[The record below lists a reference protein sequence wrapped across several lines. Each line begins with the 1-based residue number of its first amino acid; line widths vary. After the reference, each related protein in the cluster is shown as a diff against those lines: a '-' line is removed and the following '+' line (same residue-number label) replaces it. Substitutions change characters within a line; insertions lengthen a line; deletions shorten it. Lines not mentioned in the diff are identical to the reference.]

1 MQSVDVDALLGVLQT
16 AIGPVILISGA
27 GLLLLTMT
35 NRLGRVVDRSRSLA
49 RRLQDPSDG
58 DNMATRAQLK
68 ILVQRTRLLRRAIAL
83 ASYSVLLGHPGDR
96 AIRHRVLPRRGRV
109 DRHRPVHCVHGLSDR
124 LSCRVHPGRQHV
136 AHGTQVGGRRRVEA
150 VGNCSVR
157 PVSLWA
163 PLGGLEQHRPQSVEA
178 LKMMP

>member
-1 MQSVDVDALLGVLQT
+1 MRPSQMIEVQAHGLSNEQEDLPMQSVDVDALLRVLQT

-83 ASYSVLLGHPGDR
+83 ASYSVLLV
-96 AIRHRVLPRRGRV
+96 AILVIVLFATVFFRTGV
-109 DRHRPVHCVHGLSDR
+109 VWIVTALFIACMGCLI
-124 LSCRVHPGRQHV
+124 
-136 AHGTQVGGRRRVEA
+136 A
-150 VGNCSVR
+150 
-157 PVSLWA
+157 SLIA
-163 PLGGLEQHRPQSVEA
+163 FIRDVNMSLAA
-178 LKMMP
+178 LKLEVGDEWRP